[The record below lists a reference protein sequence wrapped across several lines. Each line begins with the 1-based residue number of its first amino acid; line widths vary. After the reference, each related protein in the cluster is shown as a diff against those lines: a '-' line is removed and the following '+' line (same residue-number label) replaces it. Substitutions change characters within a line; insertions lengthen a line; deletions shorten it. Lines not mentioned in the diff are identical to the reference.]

1 MPADPAFPA
10 SRSTS
15 SRASSSCRLPATA
28 PLLLPLLLAA
38 LTLAACGKEQAPA
51 AARTP
56 EVAYVT
62 LRHQPVALSTEL
74 PGRTVA
80 YRVAEVRPQVD
91 GIILKRLFK
100 EGSEVRQGQQLYQID
115 PSIYQAAHASA
126 SATLESA
133 RQTAQRYERLARDRA
148 VSQQEYEQARA
159 AWLTAQAAV
168 DRAAIDLRYTRVLA
182 PISGRI
188 GRSFASEGALATNG
202 QANALATVQQLDPI
216 YVDVTQP
223 SSALLGLRRDLAAG
237 RLEAAG
243 DNAARVRLIL
253 EDGSE
258 YAEPGR
264 LEFTEVGV
272 DTGTGS
278 VTLRAVFPNP
288 RHELLPGMFVRARM
302 QQGVRP
308 AAMLAPQ
315 RGVTRDAKGQATA
328 LLVNQNDEVELRRI
342 EAERVIGD
350 NWLVSGGLQPGERL
364 IVEGLQFVRP
374 GMKVRPLPLTAVA
387 PADTANT
394 ANASSAAS
402 AVVSQR

>member
-1 MPADPAFPA
+1 MPLRPAFPA
-10 SRSTS
+10 FR
-15 SRASSSCRLPATA
+15 CVPHLPVTG
-28 PLLLPLLLAA
+28 PILLAA
-38 LTLAACGKEQAPA
+38 LALAACGKQEAPA

-91 GIILKRLFK
+91 GVILRRLFK

-115 PSIYQAAHASA
+115 PSTYQAVHASA
-126 SATLESA
+126 AATLESA

-243 DNAARVRLIL
+243 ENAARVRLIL

-264 LEFTEVGV
+264 LEFTEVAV

-308 AAMLAPQ
+308 AAILAPQ

-364 IVEGLQFVRP
+364 IVDGLQFIRP
-374 GMKVRPLPLTAVA
+374 GIKVRPLPLTAAA
-387 PADTANT
+387 PANGA
-394 ANASSAAS
+394 SAAS
-402 AVVSQR
+402 AAAVSQR

>member
-1 MPADPAFPA
+1 MLAASFLA
-10 SRSTS
+10 ASLSRSS
-15 SRASSSCRLPATA
+15 PSSSPFCRPPVTA
-28 PLLLPLLLAA
+28 LVLLTA
-38 LTLAACGKEQAPA
+38 LTVAACGRDDAPA
-51 AARTP
+51 AARIP

-62 LRHQPVALSTEL
+62 LRHEPVALSTEL

-91 GIILKRLFK
+91 GIILRRLFK

-115 PSIYQAAHASA
+115 PSTYQATHASA
-126 SATLESA
+126 AATLESA

-159 AWLTAQAAV
+159 GWLTAQAAV

-243 DNAARVRLIL
+243 ENAARVRLIL

-264 LEFTEVGV
+264 LEFTEVAV

-278 VTLRAVFPNP
+278 VSLRAVFPNP

-350 NWLVSGGLQPGERL
+350 NWLVSAGLQPGERL

-374 GMKVRPLPLTAVA
+374 GIKVHPLPLTATVPANGAA
-387 PADTANT
+387 PA
-394 ANASSAAS
+394 SAA
-402 AVVSQR
+402 AVSQR

>member
-1 MPADPAFPA
+1 MFSDAAMPADPVFNT
-10 SRSTS
+10 SRSLSFAAT
-15 SRASSSCRLPATA
+15 PAIA
-28 PLLLPLLLAA
+28 LVLLTA
-38 LTLAACGKEQAPA
+38 LTLAACGRQDAPA

-62 LRHQPVALSTEL
+62 LQPQPVALSTEL

-115 PSIYQAAHASA
+115 PSTYQAAHASA
-126 SATLESA
+126 AATLESA
-133 RQTAQRYERLARDRA
+133 RQTAQRYERLARERA

-237 RLEAAG
+237 RLEAG
-243 DNAARVRLIL
+243 GEKAARVRLIL

-258 YAEPGR
+258 YTEPGR
-264 LEFTEVGV
+264 LEFTEVAV

-328 LLVNQNDEVELRRI
+328 LLVNANDEVELRRI
-342 EAERVIGD
+342 DAERVIGD
-350 NWLVSGGLQPGERL
+350 NWLVSAGLQPGERL
-364 IVEGLQFVRP
+364 IVDGLQFVRP
-374 GMKVRPLPLTAVA
+374 GMKVRALPLAEAA
-387 PADTANT
+387 PA
-394 ANASSAAS
+394 SAPAS
-402 AVVSQR
+402 AVAATPARAAVSQR